1 MTEQSAAEPTGG
13 APQQRPTPIKAVPV
27 RHPWRWVGAAV
38 LIVLGAMLLN
48 TLIFSKTQQPHQS
61 GSRYGWTTVGHY
73 LFASVVVH
81 AVWVTIELTI
91 LSMVFGILLGV
102 LLAVMR
108 LSKSRLI
115 SGTAWVYVWF
125 FRGTPVLVQILFWYS
140 VQALYP
146 HVTLGIPFWNHA
158 FATINVNAVL
168 TPIAAAVFA
177 LSLNEGAYMAE
188 IVRAGI
194 ISVDEGQ
201 AEAAHSLGMSRSKSL
216 RLIVLPQAMRL
227 ILPPTGNETIS
238 MLKTSSLASII
249 TVPEL
254 YFVTNNIASA
264 NYRVIQLLMVASIW
278 YLAMTTVLSI
288 GQYYLERHYAK
299 GSSRA
304 LPPTPIERIRANLF
318 HIRPQDSALSL
329 EPPALAVVE
338 GAPHD

>member
-1 MTEQSAAEPTGG
+1 MTEQVSGEPVDTT
-13 APQQRPTPIKAVPV
+13 AKLRPAPIKAIPA

-38 LIVLGAMLLN
+38 LIVLGAMLIN
-48 TLIFSKTQQPHQS
+48 TLVFSQTQQAHQS
-61 GSRYGWTTVGHY
+61 GSRYDWPTVGHF
-73 LFASVVVH
+73 LFSSVVVH
-81 AVWVTIELTI
+81 GVGVTIELTV
-91 LSMVFGILLGV
+91 LSMVFGILLGI

-115 SGTAWVYVWF
+115 AGTAWVYVWF

-146 HVTLGIPFWNHA
+146 HVTLGIPFVDHA
-158 FATINVNAVL
+158 FATINVNAVF
-168 TPIAAAVFA
+168 TPIAAAIFA

-201 AEAAHSLGMSRSKSL
+201 AEAAHSLGMTRSKSL

-318 HIRPQDSALSL
+318 RIRPQDSVLSL
-329 EPPALAVVE
+329 EPPAVALVD